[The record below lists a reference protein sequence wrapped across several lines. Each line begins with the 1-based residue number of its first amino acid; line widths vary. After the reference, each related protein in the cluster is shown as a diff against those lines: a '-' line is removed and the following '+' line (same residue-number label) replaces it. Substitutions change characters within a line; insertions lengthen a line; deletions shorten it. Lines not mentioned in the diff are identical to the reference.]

1 MDRVLKNRGCA
12 CGSTRILAFRPFS
25 VPSPPWKIASWLL
38 STLLTTHACNCDH
51 ESINHPKTKIF
62 QIAFFYVDEKC
73 FLSWWNGYFPL
84 FDQRYRCSIMIVE
97 TCLIAK
103 NSFLIKSVFWLLH
116 CFHVTYPYMQTC
128 IWRHNHLIHTQPTI
142 YIVVSALT
150 WPHPHI
156 YAGNHPWFGT
166 DRVTMIEPWL
176 KLQRWNESLVER
188 WIWKTTSTVSNC

>member
-62 QIAFFYVDEKC
+62 QIAFFYVDEKR
-73 FLSWWNGYFPL
+73 FLSWWNGYFPF

-116 CFHVTYPYMQTC
+116 CFHVTYPYYANLYVTSQSPDSYTANNLHSG
-128 IWRHNHLIHTQPTI
+128 I
-142 YIVVSALT
+142 SADVATPSYLC
-150 WPHPHI
+150 W
-156 YAGNHPWFGT
+156 
-166 DRVTMIEPWL
+166 
-176 KLQRWNESLVER
+176 
-188 WIWKTTSTVSNC
+188 